1 MKICL
6 ANVNPKTGNK
16 KKNLKKMEKI
26 VTGEEADLYVF
37 GEMSLTGYVCREEIF
52 SLAEPEDGESLQK
65 MQELAKEKECAI
77 IFGMPLEQR
86 KGIVYNAAVLVQPD
100 TVDIYHKNFLA
111 NFGPFEERF
120 FFTPGNSMPIFHT
133 PHGTIGLC
141 ICYDLFFPELVK
153 GMALKGADLVVCI
166 SASPSVTRVYF
177 EQVLPARAIE
187 NTVFMSYANL
197 VGEQQGLTF
206 WGGCQSYTPKGE
218 LIAKAAYF
226 KEDTIT
232 HDIDFSILEEARIG
246 RPTLRDTREEMFLD
260 VYHSAKNREVFNE
273 HVKAGMELG
282 RKIMDAMPV
291 KEITVYGNEDVAFGI
306 RLVCH
311 CEKIE
316 VIPSD
321 KIWAVVKGETE
332 EREVR
337 LN

>member
-6 ANVNPKTGNK
+6 ANINPKTGNK
-16 KKNLKKMEKI
+16 KKNIKKLEKM
-26 VTGEEADLYVF
+26 VTGEEADLYVC

-52 SLAEPEDGESLQK
+52 SLAEGKDGASIQK
-65 MQELAKEKECAI
+65 MQELAQERDCAI

-86 KGIVYNAAVLVQPD
+86 EGIVYNAAVLVQPD
-100 TVDIYHKNFLA
+100 AVDIYCKNFLA

-120 FFTPGNSMPIFHT
+120 FFTPGNTAPVFQT

-141 ICYDLFFPELVK
+141 ICYDLFFPELIK

-166 SASPSVTRVYF
+166 SASPSTTRVYF

-187 NTVFMSYANL
+187 NTIFISYANL

-218 LIAKAAYF
+218 LMAKAAYF
-226 KEDTIT
+226 KEDVIV
-232 HDIDFSILEEARIG
+232 HDIDFSLLREARIG
-246 RPTLRDTREEMFLD
+246 RPTLRDTREELFLD
-260 VYHSAKNREVFNE
+260 VYHSAKKREVFNE
-273 HVKAGMELG
+273 YVRTGMELG
-282 RKIMDAMPV
+282 RRIADVMPV
-291 KEITVYGNEDVAFGI
+291 KEIAVYGNDDVAFGV
-306 RLVCH
+306 RLTCP
-311 CEKIE
+311 CEKVT

-321 KIWAVVKGETE
+321 DIKAVVKGETE

-337 LN
+337 PD